1 MRNHLTVGAKRIG
14 YVTFESTGTQPGRS
28 QPVRTL
34 LLLHAFPLNADM
46 WDAQAAA
53 LPAGWRIVAP
63 DLRGF
68 GQSSLPGGEAAMDD
82 YAGDL
87 ADLLDALHVHEAVV
101 AGNSI
106 GGYIAFA
113 LLRNA
118 PHYVSGL
125 VLVDTKAQAD
135 SDEGRA
141 SRRRMLELIDRAG
154 TAGVVDEMLPRL
166 LGASTQRDRPDLI
179 QRVRTLM
186 ISSTPQAL
194 KAAVTAM
201 MGRPD
206 SHDLLARIHLP
217 ALVIA
222 GEEDALI
229 PVSAAEQ
236 MQQAMPGSVLEII
249 PRAGHLPTL
258 EQPAACNAVLKRFLG
273 RI

>member
-1 MRNHLTVGAKRIG
+1 MRTVCTVGTTRIG
-14 YVTFESTGTQPGRS
+14 YVTFEAAGAQPGRT
-28 QPVRTL
+28 QPIRTL

-46 WDAQAAA
+46 SDPQAAA
-53 LPAGWRIVAP
+53 LPPGWRIVAP

-68 GQSSLPGGEAAMDD
+68 GQSSLPAGRATMDD

-106 GGYIAFA
+106 GGYVAFA

-118 PHYVSGL
+118 PHCVSGL
-125 VLVDTKAQAD
+125 VLIDTRAQAD
-135 SDEGRA
+135 SDEARA
-141 SRRRMLELIDRAG
+141 SRRRMLDVIDRAG

-179 QRVRTLM
+179 QRVRDLM
-186 ISSTPQAL
+186 VCSPPEAL

-206 SHDLLARIHLP
+206 SRSLLAGIHVP
-217 ALVIA
+217 ALVMA

-229 PVSAAEQ
+229 PVSAAEE
-236 MQQAMPGSVLEII
+236 MHQAMPSSVPEII
-249 PRAGHLPTL
+249 PQAGHLPTL
-258 EQPAACNAVLKRFLG
+258 EQPAACNAVLKRFLE